1 MPEQVRFPYGDAF
14 IVGTP
19 HIDQLAN
26 RLYQQEQQERLY
38 KRQQE
43 KLMDDEF
50 ARNLSGIKDADIG
63 DLTKA
68 YGDYKLHYM
77 RLQRRRG
84 RVTPEEQL
92 DLLRSKANVFDVIQK
107 SKEEKAAIGILD
119 KAVRGDKTGIY
130 DDEKARNRIMT
141 RLRTPTSQYGKYTEQ
156 DEKGNPV
163 PFDLTDENAYLY
175 KLGASD
181 FGKDFKEAEGKE
193 RQLNPDEAI
202 KDPND
207 PFRTL
212 QKTYKGKNSF
222 IDYYNTLLPRIAGS
236 KEQKDFVLRTNLEY
250 PPEKQHELDVRFNEL
265 LKDPNYRK
273 RYGLKEG
280 DNIPLSAYDS
290 DLAKAVA
297 IRAKQHA
304 IDTRFTE
311 GKAINPLNTYEK
323 TKDAQQFA
331 IEQQARGA
339 KFAMDRVYAIA
350 GLKRTTEN
358 EDDMKGI
365 SAILNNTKTI
375 IDNGKPVKGQ
385 FGQEI
390 PELVEVS
397 DIDVLNTAKNI
408 KDAPISKITFDKN
421 KDQFNIEYDGWMD
434 TQNNFHPAE
443 TIPLSKQDYLRIKVD
458 KMNPKN
464 KGNTNAILDKI
475 ISDNKGLYPAI
486 QKAFAPEVPTQTH
499 TKTTTSEFSKIP
511 MGADVMIKVNG
522 KVMKGKKSDLQK
534 LDNAKIKYEII
545 K

>member
-1 MPEQVRFPYGDAF
+1 MAEQIHFPYGNAF

-19 HIDQLAN
+19 NIEKFSD
-26 RLYQQEQQERLY
+26 RLYQEERQKHLY
-38 KRQQE
+38 RQKRN
-43 KLMDDEF
+43 KMLDDEF
-50 ARNLSGIKDADIG
+50 SRNLSGVRDSDIG

-68 YGDYKLHYM
+68 YGDFKMSHM
-77 RLQRRRG
+77 ALQKKKG
-84 RVTPEEQL
+84 QVTPQDQL
-92 DLLRSKANVFDVIQK
+92 ELLRKKANVYEVINGSKQEKEWEEAQGKQIMTDKKGYYADDAHEQLIQRRKTPLSKLDK
-107 SKEEKAAIGILD
+107 SKDANLLYQYYEPNLD
-119 KAVRGDKTGIY
+119 KQLKEARGTEVEVPVKIGQSKTDPLKDDKEVYKAGNTPDKFANSLLEGVMTSNQGRNFSGIM
-130 DDEKARNRIMT
+130 NH
-141 RLRTPTSQYGKYTEQ
+141 KYT
-156 DEKGNPV
+156 DEE
-163 PFDLTDENAYLY
+163 FQDLTNRYAA
-175 KLGASD
+175 KV
-181 FGKDFKEAEGKE
+181 
-193 RQLNPDEAI
+193 
-202 KDPND
+202 ND
-207 PFRTL
+207 P
-212 QKTYKGKNSF
+212 KF
-222 IDYYNTLLPRIAGS
+222 IAVYGEPKPLPAP
-236 KEQKDFVLRTNLEY
+236 DT
-250 PPEKQHELDVRFNEL
+250 
-265 LKDPNYRK
+265 
-273 RYGLKEG
+273 
-280 DNIPLSAYDS
+280 
-290 DLAKAVA
+290 DLGRAVA
-297 IRAKQHA
+297 IRTMEEYANKQIKPIRMISEINA
-304 IDTRFTE
+304 DRAL
-311 GKAINPLNTYEK
+311 KAR
-323 TKDAQQFA
+323 QQFA
-331 IEQQARGA
+331 VEQQKRGA

-486 QKAFAPEVPTQTH
+486 QKAFAPETPTQTH